1 MDPPAS
7 NTARARLHQSKTRG
21 VRPRRPAS
29 PAHASAI
36 SARALWRRRHGAVQ
50 LPLCGGLC
58 GTCGREAGGRL
69 AARRGASRCE
79 RRARA
84 RRALGR
90 EARVRAAR
98 CCASARCA
106 SLGCRVRAVEAGRR
120 LLRAPISREWKP
132 REPSGSQTAALTARC
147 LPTSRFPSNAS
158 DTTTTLK
165 CDSSSLRP
173 ADQSGGE
180 GGAGCARVNA
190 AACAVAHGQRG
201 RQRQCV
207 RERACA
213 RAMRRVFDHDVQ
225 RRKRAREPLL
235 NHGLAR
241 AAEGAGRASQG
252 ETRSRAAKM
261 GGGEAEAGAQ
271 AGQHM

>member
-90 EARVRAAR
+90 EACAGGSMLRLGEVRVTRVSCAGGRSRSEATARTNLQGVEAEGAVGLADGGVNRAVSPDQPLALKRLRHDHNLEVRLVLLAACGSVGRRGRRWVRAR
-98 CCASARCA
+98 QR
-106 SLGCRVRAVEAGRR
+106 
-120 LLRAPISREWKP
+120 
-132 REPSGSQTAALTARC
+132 
-147 LPTSRFPSNAS
+147 
-158 DTTTTLK
+158 
-165 CDSSSLRP
+165 
-173 ADQSGGE
+173 GGVC
-180 GGAGCARVNA
+180 GGART
-190 AACAVAHGQRG
+190 
-201 RQRQCV
+201 
-207 RERACA
+207 
-213 RAMRRVFDHDVQ
+213 
-225 RRKRAREPLL
+225 
-235 NHGLAR
+235 AR
-241 AAEGAGRASQG
+241 AAEAVRAGESVRARHATCFRPRRAAAQ
-252 ETRSRAAKM
+252 TRSRASPQSRP
-261 GGGEAEAGAQ
+261 GAGR
-271 AGQHM
+271 

>member
-21 VRPRRPAS
+21 VRPRRLAS

-36 SARALWRRRHGAVQ
+36 SARALWRRMHGAVQ

-90 EARVRAAR
+90 EACAGAR

-201 RQRQCV
+201 RQRQW
-207 RERACA
+207 ERAFCA
-213 RAMRRVFDHDVQ
+213 RHATCFRPR
-225 RRKRAREPLL
+225 
-235 NHGLAR
+235 R
-241 AAEGAGRASQG
+241 AAAQ
-252 ETRSRAAKM
+252 TRSRAAPQSRP
-261 GGGEAEAGAQ
+261 GAGR
-271 AGQHM
+271 